1 VAFTYSPTTDRGR
14 VRLRLSDTRAERAA
28 FSDEEIDAL
37 LSDEGGWMGATIA
50 GARILMTDRA
60 RFSRIYSN
68 AEGSVDET
76 AGLAAL
82 QAVIE
87 QMMAKTTQAL
97 PTVLVRTLGS
107 QPMDPYDPR

>member
-1 VAFTYSPTTDRGR
+1 
-14 VRLRLSDTRAERAA
+14 
-28 FSDEEIDAL
+28 
-37 LSDEGGWMGATIA
+37 
-50 GARILMTDRA
+50 
-60 RFSRIYSN
+60 
-68 AEGSVDET
+68 VDET

-107 QPMDPYDPR
+107 HPMDPYDPR

>member
-1 VAFTYSPTTDRGR
+1 
-14 VRLRLSDTRAERAA
+14 
-28 FSDEEIDAL
+28 
-37 LSDEGGWMGATIA
+37 
-50 GARILMTDRA
+50 MTDRA